1 MVTTA
6 SPPFLLG
13 TMGSG
18 IRADLAMSIPALA
31 GVISFGYLVA
41 AAASPLGGRLT
52 HRMGPPHSLR
62 LAGALTSI
70 GVGLCACATTSAH
83 LYVAFFAIGL
93 ANAVIQPASNGTLSG
108 AGTGRSQ
115 GLLFG
120 MVQSAIPAATL
131 LAGLLLAAL
140 DDVDLWRRALWV
152 LFALSLMPQCLIAR
166 RQSAKVIRNRQ
177 DRAPRRARTD
187 PVLTFLLVAAFLG
200 SAATTA
206 VAVFGVASGLAGGLP
221 PVAAATG
228 QVLGS
233 LCCIVGRIAAAWR
246 WGHHQPHRLLRHIA
260 TAPDPRRRRCR
271 TTRRRLDAGVLPGIR
286 RRVRMRL
293 GLDGIAESGPGAH
306 LADEQCAGDRRHSER
321 PVRRQRRRA
330 GHPRWDHRR
339 RGLLRGLGGGG
350 VGARTGVG
358 GNRRSRASATSRAP
372 GSVSQSTETVTQ
384 LLQQPFSP
392 CIVAKDHVLQHE
404 TV

>member
-13 TMGSG
+13 TMASG
-18 IRADLAMSIPALA
+18 IRTDLAMSIPALA

-41 AAASPLGGRLT
+41 AVASPLGGRLT
-52 HRMGPPHSLR
+52 HRIGPPHSLR

-70 GVGLCACATTSAH
+70 GVGLCACATASAH

-140 DDVDLWRRALWV
+140 DDVGLWRRALWV

-166 RQSAKVIRNRQ
+166 RHGRDSDGQSAGPSPSASSYRS
-177 DRAPRRARTD
+177 
-187 PVLTFLLVAAFLG
+187 VLTFLLVAAFLG

-246 WGHHQPHRLLRHIA
+246 WGEHQPHHLLRRIA
-260 TAPDPRRRRCR
+260 T
-271 TTRRRLDAGVLPGIR
+271 LQILGVAGV
-286 RRVRMRL
+286 
-293 GLDGIAESGPGAH
+293 
-306 LADEQCAGDRRHSER
+306 
-321 PVRRQRRRA
+321 
-330 GHPRWDHRR
+330 
-339 RGLLRGLGGGG
+339 GLLAVGSTPAYFLGFAVAFGCGWGWTGLQNLALVRTWPTSSARVTGVIQSGLFAGSVAGPAVLGGLIGG
-350 VGARTGVG
+350 AGYSAAWAVA
-358 GNRRSRASATSRAP
+358 ASALALASVATIAATLRLRREHP
-372 GSVSQSTETVTQ
+372 GQ
-384 LLQQPFSP
+384 
-392 CIVAKDHVLQHE
+392 
-404 TV
+404 

>member
-1 MVTTA
+1 MNGHRRRHQRLDVLAATFSMVTTA

-41 AAASPLGGRLT
+41 AAASPLGGRVT
-52 HRMGPPHSLR
+52 QRIGPPRSLR
-62 LAGALTSI
+62 LAGALTSL
-70 GVGLCACATTSAH
+70 GVGGAACSTTSVH
-83 LYVAFFAIGL
+83 LYAAFLAIGL

-140 DDVDLWRRALWV
+140 DDVGLWRRALWV

-166 RQSAKVIRNRQ
+166 RHERESVGKSAGPSPSASSHRS
-177 DRAPRRARTD
+177 
-187 PVLTFLLVAAFLG
+187 VLAFLLVAAFLG

-228 QVLGS
+228 QILGS
-233 LCCIVGRIAAAWR
+233 VCCIVGRIAAAWR
-246 WGHHQPHRLLRHIA
+246 WGQHQPHRLLHHIA
-260 TAPDPRRRRCR
+260 T
-271 TTRRRLDAGVLPGIR
+271 LQILGVAGV
-286 RRVRMRL
+286 
-293 GLDGIAESGPGAH
+293 
-306 LADEQCAGDRRHSER
+306 
-321 PVRRQRRRA
+321 
-330 GHPRWDHRR
+330 
-339 RGLLRGLGGGG
+339 GLLAVGSTPAYFLGFAVAFGCGWGWTGLQNLALVRTWPTSSARVTGVVQSGLFAGSVAGPAVLGGVIGG
-350 VGARTGVG
+350 AGYSAAWTVA
-358 GNRRSRASATSRAP
+358 ASALALASVATIAAAVRLRREHP
-372 GSVSQSTETVTQ
+372 GQ
-384 LLQQPFSP
+384 
-392 CIVAKDHVLQHE
+392 
-404 TV
+404 

>member
-31 GVISFGYLVA
+31 GVISCGYLVA
-41 AAASPLGGRLT
+41 AVASPLGGRLT

-62 LAGALTSI
+62 LSGALTSV
-70 GVGLCACATTSAH
+70 GVAMCACATTSAH
-83 LYVAFFAIGL
+83 LYAAFFAIGL

-152 LFALSLMPQCLIAR
+152 LFALSLMPQCLISSR
-166 RQSAKVIRNRQ
+166 REREGAWQSA
-177 DRAPRRARTD
+177 APDPSTRSHR
-187 PVLTFLLVAAFLG
+187 PVLTFLLAAAFLG

-206 VAVFGVASGLAGGLP
+206 VAVFGVTSGLAVGLS

-260 TAPDPRRRRCR
+260 T
-271 TTRRRLDAGVLPGIR
+271 LQILGVVG
-286 RRVRMRL
+286 V
-293 GLDGIAESGPGAH
+293 
-306 LADEQCAGDRRHSER
+306 
-321 PVRRQRRRA
+321 
-330 GHPRWDHRR
+330 
-339 RGLLRGLGGGG
+339 GLLAVGSTPAYFLGFAVAFGCGWGWTGLQNLAL
-350 VGARTGVG
+350 VRTWPTSSARVTGVVQSG
-358 GNRRSRASATSRAP
+358 LFA
-372 GSVSQSTETVTQ
+372 GSVAGPAIVGGIIGGAGYSAAWAVAAAALALASVATVAAALRLRREHPGQ
-384 LLQQPFSP
+384 
-392 CIVAKDHVLQHE
+392 
-404 TV
+404 

>member
-18 IRADLAMSIPALA
+18 IRTDLAMSIPALA

-52 HRMGPPHSLR
+52 HRIGPPHSLR
-62 LAGALTSI
+62 LAGALTTI
-70 GVGLCACATTSAH
+70 GVGICACATTSAH
-83 LYVAFFAIGL
+83 LYVAFLAIGL

-140 DDVDLWRRALWV
+140 DDVGLWRRAVWV

-166 RQSAKVIRNRQ
+166 RHERDSDGQSAGPSPSASSHRS
-177 DRAPRRARTD
+177 
-187 PVLTFLLVAAFLG
+187 VLSFLLVAAFLG

-221 PVAAATG
+221 PVVAAAG

-233 LCCIVGRIAAAWR
+233 LCCIVGRITAAWR
-246 WGHHQPHRLLRHIA
+246 WGQDQPHRLLRRIA
-260 TAPDPRRRRCR
+260 TLQILGVAGVGLLAVGSTPAYFLGFAVAFGCGWGWTGLQNLALVR
-271 TTRRRLDAGVLPGIR
+271 TWPTSSARVTGVIQSGLFAGSVAGPAVLGGIIGGAGYSAAWAVAASALALASAATVTAARRLRREHPG
-286 RRVRMRL
+286 
-293 GLDGIAESGPGAH
+293 
-306 LADEQCAGDRRHSER
+306 Q
-321 PVRRQRRRA
+321 
-330 GHPRWDHRR
+330 
-339 RGLLRGLGGGG
+339 
-350 VGARTGVG
+350 
-358 GNRRSRASATSRAP
+358 
-372 GSVSQSTETVTQ
+372 
-384 LLQQPFSP
+384 
-392 CIVAKDHVLQHE
+392 
-404 TV
+404 